1 MSGGGHRAALFGLCT
16 LLYFA
21 TLARTLRVS
30 QLPPPRGEG
39 HPTVSRPVYQGAC
52 ILGGRVSGK
61 GYSIRRQSMKGSGM
75 RRAPIRMG
83 ITLLVATLV
92 GSLAVPSMA
101 SDRSQR
107 NTASRL
113 AATSV
118 ERVKIVNFAFK
129 PKTITIAKGTKVRW
143 TNSGTVSHTHL
154 EQGLVGLGRAR
165 SRCRLRARVQE
176 GRNVQ
181 VSLHDPSHVDAR
193 QDRCDL
199 KTAAVTRDR
208 ERPKAVG
215 SRSCRRPHGTF
226 GRESTRCLQ
235 LKSGRP
241 IPLRHAVVQNAVADW
256 RVDANTASLK
266 RLSRKLL

>member
-1 MSGGGHRAALFGLCT
+1 MGG
-16 LLYFA
+16 
-21 TLARTLRVS
+21 
-30 QLPPPRGEG
+30 P
-39 HPTVSRPVYQGAC
+39 
-52 ILGGRVSGK
+52 VSGK

-143 TNSGTVSHTHL
+143 TNSGTVSHTTTSNK
-154 EQGLVGLGRAR
+154 GLWDSGVLAPGAAFGRVFR
-165 SRCRLRARVQE
+165 KV
-176 GRNVQ
+176 
-181 VSLHDPSHVDAR
+181 
-193 QDRCDL
+193 
-199 KTAAVTRDR
+199 
-208 ERPKAVG
+208 
-215 SRSCRRPHGTF
+215 GTF
-226 GRESTRCLQ
+226 KYHCTIHPTLMHG
-235 LKSGRP
+235 K
-241 IPLRHAVVQNAVADW
+241 IVV
-256 RVDANTASLK
+256 T
-266 RLSRKLL
+266 